1 MRFTDKEA
9 HPNELSPLNLAFIGD
24 CVYEILVRESLVL
37 QANRPVNDLHRE
49 SIKFVSA
56 KAQTLAYDKIKNVLT
71 EQELSLIH
79 I

>member
-9 HPNELSPLNLAFIGD
+9 HPNELSPLNLAFIGA

-71 EQELSLIH
+71 EQYLW
-79 I
+79 